1 MLENIK
7 ILIKG
12 NDVCVLSAVSKDVVP
27 HSSFMAYIT
36 GENRREIY
44 MATHSTSK
52 KYKNMQKNPAVT
64 LLIDYRE
71 IKPRQKAHTLTI
83 SGVFQPINDEHKRS
97 RIESLLIKQ
106 HNHLKDFINDPAK
119 VSAALRR
126 LNFPVSSKRWGCRYC

>member
-12 NDVCVLSAVSKDVVP
+12 KDVCVLSTVSKDAVP

-44 MATHSTSK
+44 MTTHSTSN
-52 KYKNMQKNPAVT
+52 KYKNMQKNPAVN
-64 LLIDYRE
+64 LLIDYRV
-71 IKPRQKAHTLTI
+71 IKPRQKAHALTI
-83 SGVFQPINDEHKRS
+83 CVVFQPINDEHKRS

-106 HNHLKDFINDPAK
+106 HAHLKDFINDPAK

-126 LNFPVSSKRWGCRYC
+126 LNFPVGSKTWGCRYC